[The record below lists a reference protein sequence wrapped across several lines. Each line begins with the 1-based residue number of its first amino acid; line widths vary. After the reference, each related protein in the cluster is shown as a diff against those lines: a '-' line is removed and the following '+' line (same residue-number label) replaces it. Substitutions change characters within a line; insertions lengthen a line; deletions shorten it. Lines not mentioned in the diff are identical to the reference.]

1 MKMRS
6 AHSGESGFLS
16 NGSVSRAVY
25 VDIITLHDH
34 LAKVIGREE
43 GDRCIRFIKNKNCTL
58 KERLCLRCRNQ
69 QFEISVKLINRKSNW
84 QTTL

>member
-1 MKMRS
+1 MKVRS

-34 LAKVIGREE
+34 LAKVI
-43 GDRCIRFIKNKNCTL
+43 L
-58 KERLCLRCRNQ
+58 K
-69 QFEISVKLINRKSNW
+69 IG
-84 QTTL
+84 